1 VPSLL
6 RSSRLA
12 QIVLTLAVG
21 AIAAVLG
28 QALHAPLPWMI
39 GPLIATALGCIAG
52 APFAAAPPLR
62 NAGQW
67 AIGTALGLY
76 FTPQVVGIVWSL
88 GWAIVAGIVWAL
100 LLGAGFAAFLKWANP
115 RNAALD
121 RPTLFF
127 ASAIGGAS
135 EMAVLAERHGGR
147 LDLVA
152 SAHSLRLLIVV
163 IVVPF
168 GFQFAGLHG
177 LDPTLPG
184 PQQVRLAGLLGLV
197 VLTLAGAA
205 AMLRL
210 RIANAWVLGPLAV
223 AFALTANG
231 IELSAMPKWM
241 VNGGQ
246 LFIGVALGSRF
257 TPAFLHSAPRWLAS
271 VAVGTLVMIVLSAI
285 YALVISRLSGLH
297 PATVLLGTSPGGI
310 AEMCITA
317 KVLELGVPVVTAFH
331 VTRMAAV
338 VLLAGPM
345 FRWAPAG
352 R

>member
-1 VPSLL
+1 MATRPARV
-6 RSSRLA
+6 A
-12 QIVLTLAVG
+12 LTLLLGV
-21 AIAAVLG
+21 AA
-28 QALHAPLPWMI
+28 ALLCQWLRVPLPWML
-39 GPLIATALGCIAG
+39 GPLLATAIGCMAG
-52 APFAAAPPLR
+52 APLATTPALR

-76 FTPQVVGIVWSL
+76 FTPPVVGVVAGL
-88 GWAIVAGIVWAL
+88 GGAIAAGIVWAL
-100 LLGAGFAAFLKWANP
+100 LLGAGFGAFLRWTNP

-152 SAHSLRLLIVV
+152 SAHSLRVLIVV
-163 IVVPF
+163 VLVPF

-184 PQQVRLAGLLGLV
+184 PQRVDPVGLAALAA
-197 VLTLAGAA
+197 LTLAGVA

-210 RIANAWVLGPLAV
+210 GLSNPWALGPLFV
-223 AFALTANG
+223 AFGLTAAG
-231 IELSAMPKWM
+231 IELSALP
-241 VNGGQ
+241 NGVTNAAQ
-246 LFIGVALGSRF
+246 LFIGVALGTRF

-271 VAVGTLVMIVLSAI
+271 VAIGTLAMIVLSAF
-285 YALVISRLSGLH
+285 YAWVVARLSGLH
-297 PATVLLGTSPGGI
+297 PATVLLGTSPGGM

-345 FRWAPAG
+345 YRWTS